1 MAQETI
7 VRLLDDIDGKPAD
20 ETVSFSL
27 DGITY
32 EIDLRTKNA
41 DKLRKVF
48 APYMEKARKGGVRRA
63 GRGSGRGGR
72 TAHNRERA
80 ADIRGWA
87 KEHGIT
93 INDRGRIPAEIVQAY
108 ESQDPGRAKNPGKKV
123 PQPKFQSAA
132 R

>member
-27 DGITY
+27 DGVPY
-32 EIDLRTKNA
+32 EIDLRSKNA

-48 APYMEKARKGGVRRA
+48 APYVEKARKGGPRRA
-63 GRGSGRGGR
+63 GRGGRGGGR

-87 KEHGIT
+87 KENGIT

-108 ESQDPGRAKNPGKKV
+108 EAKDPGRAKNPGGKV
-123 PQPKFQSAA
+123 PQPKFQAA
-132 R
+132 GR

>member
-27 DGITY
+27 DGVTY

-48 APYMEKARKGGVRRA
+48 APYVDKARKGGARRA
-63 GRGSGRGGR
+63 GRVAGRGR
-72 TAHNRERA
+72 TTHNRERA

-108 ESQDPGRAKNPGKKV
+108 ESKDPSRAKNPSAKI
-123 PQPKFQSAA
+123 PQPKFQSAG

>member
-20 ETVSFSL
+20 ETVTFSI
-27 DGITY
+27 DGVAY
-32 EIDLRTKNA
+32 EIDLRTRNA

-48 APYMEKARKGGVRRA
+48 APYVENARKGGARRA
-63 GRGSGRGGR
+63 GRSVARGR
-72 TAHNRERA
+72 TTHNRERA
-80 ADIRGWA
+80 ADIRNWA

-108 ESQDPGRAKNPGKKV
+108 DAKDAGRAKGSGGKV
-123 PQPKFQSAA
+123 PQTKFQAA
-132 R
+132 SR

>member
-20 ETVSFSL
+20 ETVTFSL
-27 DGITY
+27 DGIAY
-32 EIDLRTKNA
+32 EIDLKSKNA

-48 APYMEKARKGGVRRA
+48 APYVDKARKGGVRRA
-63 GRGSGRGGR
+63 GRPVSRGR
-72 TAHNRERA
+72 TVHNRERA

-87 KEHGIT
+87 KQHGIT

-108 ESQDPGRAKNPGKKV
+108 ESKDPSRAKNPSGK
-123 PQPKFQSAA
+123 
-132 R
+132 

>member
-32 EIDLRTKNA
+32 EIDLRSKNA

-48 APYMEKARKGGVRRA
+48 APYVEKARKAGARRA
-63 GRGSGRGGR
+63 GRAGGRGR

-80 ADIRGWA
+80 AEIRGWA
-87 KEHGIT
+87 KEQGIT
-93 INDRGRIPAEIVQAY
+93 INDRGRIPAEIVQAF
-108 ESQDPGRAKNPGKKV
+108 ESQESGRAKNPGKKV
-123 PQPKFQSAA
+123 PQPKFHAA
-132 R
+132 GR

>member
-27 DGITY
+27 DGTTY

-48 APYMEKARKGGVRRA
+48 APYVEKGRKGGVRRA
-63 GRGSGRGGR
+63 GRGAGRAGR
-72 TAHNRERA
+72 TTHNRERA

-87 KEHGIT
+87 KDHGIT

-123 PQPKFQSAA
+123 PQPKFQSAG

>member
-27 DGITY
+27 DGVTY
-32 EIDLRTKNA
+32 EIDLRAKNA

-48 APYMEKARKGGVRRA
+48 APYMDKARKGGARRA
-63 GRGSGRGGR
+63 GRAAGRGR
-72 TAHNRERA
+72 TTHNRERA

-93 INDRGRIPAEIVQAY
+93 INDRGRIPAEIVSAY
-108 ESQDPGRAKNPGKKV
+108 ETKDPARAKNPSAKV
-123 PQPKFQSAA
+123 PQPKFQSAG

>member
-20 ETVSFSL
+20 ETVTFSL
-27 DGITY
+27 DGVAY

-48 APYMEKARKGGVRRA
+48 APYVERARKGSRRA
-63 GRGSGRGGR
+63 GRAGARGR

-80 ADIRGWA
+80 ADIRNWA
-87 KEHGIT
+87 KQQGIT

-108 ESQDPGRAKNPGKKV
+108 EAKDAGRGKSGSAKV
-123 PQPKFQSAA
+123 PQTKFQAA
-132 R
+132 SR

>member
-20 ETVSFSL
+20 ETVNFSL

-32 EIDLRTKNA
+32 EIDLRAKNA
-41 DKLRKVF
+41 EKLRKVF
-48 APYMEKARKGGVRRA
+48 APYVEKARKAGARRA
-63 GRGSGRGGR
+63 GRGRPGTR

-80 ADIRGWA
+80 AEIRSWA

-93 INDRGRIPAEIVQAY
+93 INDRGRIPADVVRAFEAK
-108 ESQDPGRAKNPGKKV
+108 DPGRTKNPGSKV
-123 PQPKFQSAA
+123 PQPKFQSAG

>member
-20 ETVSFSL
+20 ETVTFSL
-27 DGITY
+27 DGVAY

-41 DKLRKVF
+41 DKLRKLF
-48 APYMEKARKGGVRRA
+48 APYVEKARKGSRR
-63 GRGSGRGGR
+63 SGRTAARGR

-80 ADIRGWA
+80 ADIRNWA
-87 KEHGIT
+87 KQQGIT

-108 ESQDPGRAKNPGKKV
+108 EAKDPGRAKNPSAKV
-123 PQPKFQSAA
+123 PQTKFQAA
-132 R
+132 NR

>member
-20 ETVSFSL
+20 ETVTFAI
-27 DGITY
+27 DGIAY
-32 EIDLRTKNA
+32 EIDLRSRNA

-48 APYMEKARKGGVRRA
+48 APYVEKARRGARR
-63 GRGSGRGGR
+63 SGRSVGRGR

-80 ADIRGWA
+80 ADIRSWA
-87 KEHGIT
+87 KKHGIT

-108 ESQDPGRAKNPGKKV
+108 DAKNPERAKKGSGKV
-123 PQPKFQSAA
+123 PQPKFQAA
-132 R
+132 AGR

>member
-32 EIDLRTKNA
+32 EIDLRSKNA

-48 APYMEKARKGGVRRA
+48 APYVEKARKAGVRRA
-63 GRGSGRGGR
+63 GRGGGRGGR

-80 ADIRGWA
+80 AEIRGWA
-87 KEHGIT
+87 RDQGIT
-93 INDRGRIPAEIVQAY
+93 INDRGRIPAEIVQAF
-108 ESQDPGRAKNPGKKV
+108 ESQESGRAKNPGKKV
-123 PQPKFQSAA
+123 PQPKFQAA
-132 R
+132 GR

>member
-20 ETVSFSL
+20 ETVSFSI
-27 DGITY
+27 DGVTY
-32 EIDLRTKNA
+32 EIDLRTRNA

-48 APYMEKARKGGVRRA
+48 APYVEKARKAGARRSA
-63 GRGSGRGGR
+63 RGGTRSR
-72 TAHNRERA
+72 TVHNRERA

-87 KEHGIT
+87 KENGIT
-93 INDRGRIPAEIVQAY
+93 INDRGRIPAEIVHAY
-108 ESQDPGRAKNPGKKV
+108 ESKDPGRAKNAGGKV
-123 PQPKFQSAA
+123 PQTKFQSAG

>member
-20 ETVSFSL
+20 ETVTFSL
-27 DGITY
+27 DGVTY

-48 APYMEKARKGGVRRA
+48 APYVEKARKGGVRRA
-63 GRGSGRGGR
+63 GRSAGRGGR

-108 ESQDPGRAKNPGKKV
+108 EAKDPSRAKNPGTKI
-123 PQPKFQSAA
+123 PQPKFQSAG

>member
-20 ETVSFSL
+20 ETVNFSL
-27 DGITY
+27 DGVTY
-32 EIDLRTKNA
+32 EIDLRARNA

-48 APYMEKARKGGVRRA
+48 APYVEKARKAGHRRT
-63 GRGSGRGGR
+63 GRSTGRSR

-80 ADIRGWA
+80 AEIRGWA

-93 INDRGRIPAEIVQAY
+93 INDRGRIPAEVVQAY
-108 ESQDPGRAKNPGKKV
+108 ESEGPGRAKNPAGKI
-123 PQPKFQSAA
+123 PQPKFQAA
-132 R
+132 GR

>member
-20 ETVSFSL
+20 ETVSFSI

-48 APYMEKARKGGVRRA
+48 APYVEKARKAGARRA
-63 GRGSGRGGR
+63 GRGVARGGR

-87 KEHGIT
+87 KQHGIT

-108 ESQDPGRAKNPGKKV
+108 ESKDPSRAKNAGGKV
-123 PQPKFQSAA
+123 PQTKFQAA
-132 R
+132 NR

>member
-20 ETVSFSL
+20 ETVSFSI

-48 APYMEKARKGGVRRA
+48 APYVEKARKAGARRA
-63 GRGSGRGGR
+63 GRGAARGGR

-108 ESQDPGRAKNPGKKV
+108 ESKDPSRAKNPGGKV
-123 PQPKFQSAA
+123 PQTKFQAA
-132 R
+132 SR

>member
-27 DGITY
+27 DGVPY
-32 EIDLRTKNA
+32 EIDLRARNA

-48 APYMEKARKGGVRRA
+48 APYVEKARKSSARRGGRVA
-63 GRGSGRGGR
+63 GRGR

-80 ADIRGWA
+80 AEIRGWA
-87 KEHGIT
+87 KQHGIT

-108 ESQDPGRAKNPGKKV
+108 ESKDPSRAKNPSAKV
-123 PQPKFQSAA
+123 PQPKFQSAG

>member
-20 ETVSFSL
+20 ETVTFSL
-27 DGITY
+27 DGVTY
-32 EIDLRTKNA
+32 EIDLRSKNA

-48 APYMEKARKGGVRRA
+48 APYVEKARKGPRRTGRSA
-63 GRGSGRGGR
+63 GRGR

-87 KEHGIT
+87 KQHGIT

-108 ESQDPGRAKNPGKKV
+108 ESKNPDRAKNPSGKV

-132 R
+132 GR

>member
-20 ETVSFSL
+20 ETVIFSI

-32 EIDLRTKNA
+32 EIDLRAKNA

-48 APYMEKARKGGVRRA
+48 APYVEKGRKAGARRA
-63 GRGSGRGGR
+63 GRGGRGGGR

-108 ESQDPGRAKNPGKKV
+108 ESKDPGMAKNPGAKV
-123 PQPKFQSAA
+123 PQPKFQSAN

>member
-27 DGITY
+27 DGVAY

-48 APYMEKARKGGVRRA
+48 APYVENARKGSRRP
-63 GRGSGRGGR
+63 GRSGPRGR

-80 ADIRGWA
+80 ADIRNWA

-93 INDRGRIPAEIVQAY
+93 INDRGRIPAEVVHAY
-108 ESQDPGRAKNPGKKV
+108 DAKDPGRAK
-123 PQPKFQSAA
+123 
-132 R
+132 

>member
-27 DGITY
+27 DGVPY
-32 EIDLRTKNA
+32 EIDLRSKNA

-48 APYMEKARKGGVRRA
+48 APYVEKGRKAGARRT
-63 GRGSGRGGR
+63 GRGGRGR

-87 KEHGIT
+87 KEHGIS

-108 ESQDPGRAKNPGKKV
+108 EAKDPGRAKNPGAKV
-123 PQPKFQSAA
+123 PQTKFQAA
-132 R
+132 SR

>member
-20 ETVSFSL
+20 ETVIFSL
-27 DGITY
+27 DGVTY
-32 EIDLRTKNA
+32 EIDLRTRNA

-48 APYMEKARKGGVRRA
+48 APYVEKARKGSARRA
-63 GRGSGRGGR
+63 GRGAARGR
-72 TAHNRERA
+72 TMHNRERA

-87 KEHGIT
+87 KAHGIT

-108 ESQDPGRAKNPGKKV
+108 ESKDPSRAKNPSAKI
-123 PQPKFQSAA
+123 PQPKFQSAG

>member
-7 VRLLDDIDGKPAD
+7 VRLLDDIDGRPAD
-20 ETVSFSL
+20 ETVTFAL
-27 DGITY
+27 DGVAY

-48 APYMEKARKGGVRRA
+48 APYVEKGRKGGTRRV
-63 GRGSGRGGR
+63 GRPVTRGR

-87 KEHGIT
+87 KQHGIT
-93 INDRGRIPAEIVQAY
+93 INDRGRIPAEIVHAY
-108 ESQDPGRAKNPGKKV
+108 EAKDPSRAKNPSAKV
-123 PQPKFQSAA
+123 PQTKFQAA
-132 R
+132 SR

>member
-20 ETVSFSL
+20 ETVIFSL
-27 DGITY
+27 DGTNY
-32 EIDLRTKNA
+32 EIDLRSRNA

-48 APYMEKARKGGVRRA
+48 APYVEKARKAGGRR
-63 GRGSGRGGR
+63 GGRGGGRGR
-72 TAHNRERA
+72 TVHNRERA
-80 ADIRGWA
+80 ADIRSWA

-108 ESQDPGRAKNPGKKV
+108 DAKDPGLAKNPGGKA
-123 PQPKFQSAA
+123 PQAKFQAA
-132 R
+132 GR

>member
-20 ETVSFSL
+20 ETVVFAL
-27 DGITY
+27 DGVNY
-32 EIDLRTKNA
+32 EIDLRSKNA
-41 DKLRKVF
+41 DKLRKLF
-48 APYMEKARKGGVRRA
+48 APYVERARKPGGRRA
-63 GRGSGRGGR
+63 GRGRGRM
-72 TAHNRERA
+72 AHNRERA

-108 ESQDPGRAKNPGKKV
+108 ETKDPGLAKKDTGTKV
-123 PQPKFQSAA
+123 PQTKFQAA
-132 R
+132 GH

>member
-27 DGITY
+27 DGIMY
-32 EIDLRTKNA
+32 EIDLRAKNA
-41 DKLRKVF
+41 DKLRKTF
-48 APYMEKARKGGVRRA
+48 APYMEKARKGSRRGRVA
-63 GRGSGRGGR
+63 GRGR

-87 KEHGIT
+87 KEQGIT
-93 INDRGRIPAEIVQAY
+93 INDRGRIPAEVVQAY
-108 ESQDPGRAKNPGKKV
+108 EARESGRARKAGARV
-123 PQPKFQSAA
+123 PQTKFQAA
-132 R
+132 SR

>member
-27 DGITY
+27 DGVPY
-32 EIDLRTKNA
+32 EIDLRAKNA

-48 APYMEKARKGGVRRA
+48 APYVENARKGGLRRA
-63 GRGSGRGGR
+63 GRGRGR
-72 TAHNRERA
+72 TTHNRERA

-87 KEHGIT
+87 KDQGIT

-108 ESQDPGRAKNPGKKV
+108 ESKDPGRAKGQRV
-123 PQPKFQSAA
+123 PQTKFQAA

>member
-20 ETVSFSL
+20 ETVTFSL
-27 DGITY
+27 DGVTY

-48 APYMEKARKGGVRRA
+48 APYVEKARKGGARRV
-63 GRGSGRGGR
+63 GR
-72 TAHNRERA
+72 TATRGRTTHNRERA

-87 KEHGIT
+87 KQQGIT

-108 ESQDPGRAKNPGKKV
+108 ESKEPGRSKGSSGKV
-123 PQPKFQSAA
+123 PQPKFQSAG

>member
-20 ETVSFSL
+20 ETVTFAL
-27 DGITY
+27 DGVAY
-32 EIDLRTKNA
+32 EIDLRTRNA
-41 DKLRKVF
+41 DRLRKVF
-48 APYMEKARKGGVRRA
+48 APYVEKGRKGSVRRA
-63 GRGSGRGGR
+63 GRAAGRGR

-80 ADIRGWA
+80 ADIRNWA
-87 KEHGIT
+87 KEHGIA

-108 ESQDPGRAKNPGKKV
+108 DAKDPSRAKHPGGKV
-123 PQPKFQSAA
+123 PQTKFQAA